1 MRPFGRVVIL
11 SLLGSTRSASG
22 GGRDTPCS
30 GMSNELSEEDDPP
43 LNQLKK
49 PGEEEEE
56 LVATA
61 LELA

>member
-11 SLLGSTRSASG
+11 SLQGSTWSASG

-30 GMSNELSEEDDPP
+30 GISNEASEEEDPP
-43 LNQLKK
+43 VNHPKK
-49 PGEEEEE
+49 PKEEEEE

>member
-11 SLLGSTRSASG
+11 IVLGSTLSASG

-30 GMSNELSEEDDPP
+30 GISNEVSEAADPP

-49 PGEEEEE
+49 PGDDE
-56 LVATA
+56 LVAATA